1 MGKNLKSYSLSIRKK
16 IRGTKIYLS
25 KRHILANI
33 KKISAGM
40 LKQSLHSKSSK
51 ITVILYSVNS
61 SVCKGGYL
69 NLRFSRVCCSALQF
83 QSPNVS
89 QEKKQVTKLL
99 DSKVTVDSKHRV
111 YLAKS
116 FLSH

>member
-1 MGKNLKSYSLSIRKK
+1 MGKEILKVIHFQLEK

-25 KRHILANI
+25 KRHILANM

-40 LKQSLHSKSSK
+40 LKQSLDSKSSK
-51 ITVILYSVNS
+51 ITVILYSVNF

-69 NLRFSRVCCSALQF
+69 NLNFSRGCFSALQF

-89 QEKKQVTKLL
+89 QKKK
-99 DSKVTVDSKHRV
+99 
-111 YLAKS
+111 KS
-116 FLSH
+116 QNY